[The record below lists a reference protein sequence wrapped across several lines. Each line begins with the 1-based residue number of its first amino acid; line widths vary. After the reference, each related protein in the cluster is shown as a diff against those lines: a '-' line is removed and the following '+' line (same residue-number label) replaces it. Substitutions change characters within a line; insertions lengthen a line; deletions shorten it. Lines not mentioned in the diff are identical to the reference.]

1 MVVELL
7 GCMVTGPGLKAG
19 CELTRCQPAGANFKP
34 EQVSSTSPVWE
45 LGLVK
50 LYPAL
55 YVDQLKLKEQPHM
68 LSSKQ
73 KDATLVKGT
82 ATHDFIKGKRS
93 NCS

>member
-7 GCMVTGPGLKAG
+7 GRMVRGPGLKAG
-19 CELTRCQPAGANFKP
+19 CELTRYHPSRGQFKP
-34 EQVSSTSPVWE
+34 EQVSSTSPVRE
-45 LGLVK
+45 LGLFK

-55 YVDQLKLKEQPHM
+55 YVDQLQSNEQPHK

-73 KDATLVKGT
+73 KDATVAQGT
-82 ATHDFIKGKRS
+82 ATHDFSKAKRC